1 MLIYFPWIH
10 QKNKVFSTKIDDT
23 NYINELRKWV
33 ISQNPP
39 NDKST
44 HIWYNKLP
52 TDISILF
59 LKLATC
65 DNIINMFKNN
75 FSKNHNIDILNDMNE
90 IYVTAPSSTK
100 DKNTSDTIF
109 YTKHIDGP
117 YYLFPFASCY
127 RLIIGLDDNS
137 NVITC
142 FNMIPENKIVK
153 KGDIV
158 AFDFHR
164 ECHYI
169 YNQNDNNDNN
179 ENKDLRVIMK
189 VHYCVYPYWAY
200 YFGKVLGLLSIY
212 YNKAFRNLFL
222 FTLTTNEF
230 HKKILAVL
238 MVKVTKLVHD
248 IEFYI
253 GYNNI
258 SYLFIIYIIS
268 SITNSYIFLFATSF
282 VHYFRKIN
290 SIKNACDN
298 LVLKRDIRFY
308 YTLYSMQLYYIYYKN
323 ITINTLLLSNLMNLL
338 LYIFRIESILD
349 IIKCYEIFALLTIYD
364 FRNYDSIN
372 NLFVYSHLVL
382 NFLEYQK

>member
-1 MLIYFPWIH
+1 MIIYFPWIH
-10 QKNKVFSTKIDDT
+10 QKNRVYSTKLHETDD
-23 NYINELRKWV
+23 INKLREWV
-33 ISQNPP
+33 ISQNPSK
-39 NDKST
+39 DKST

-52 TDISILF
+52 SDISMLF
-59 LKLATC
+59 LKLATS
-65 DNIINMFKNN
+65 DKIINMFKNN
-75 FSKNHNIDILNDMNE
+75 LSKDHNIDILNDMNE

-100 DKNTSDTIF
+100 DENTSDTIF

-137 NVITC
+137 NVVTC

-153 KGDIV
+153 KYDVV

-169 YNQNDNNDNN
+169 YNQNN

-222 FTLTTNEF
+222 FTLTTNNF
-230 HKKILAVL
+230 YKKSLATL
-238 MVKVTKLVHD
+238 MVKITQTVHD
-248 IEFYI
+248 IEYYI

-258 SYLFIIYIIS
+258 AYLFILYFIS
-268 SITNSYIFLFATSF
+268 SITNIYIFLFGTSF
-282 VHYFRKIN
+282 VHYFRKID

-308 YTLYSMQLYYIYYKN
+308 YTLYSLQLYYIYYKN
-323 ITINTLLLSNLMNLL
+323 ITTNALMLTHLMNLL
-338 LYIFRIESILD
+338 LYVLKIESPWI
-349 IIKCYEIFALLTIYD
+349 IIKCYEIFTLLAIND
-364 FRNYDSIN
+364 FRNFISIS
-372 NLFVYSHLVL
+372 NLFVHSHLVMK
-382 NFLEYQK
+382 FLEYQI